1 MRRGGQSRRLRS
13 HVGASRIKRD
23 VGPAIPRSAAG
34 VPNINWTFSSALA
47 ITLDPITPSFVLL
60 PNCPSSEHNL
70 MGCLHSQCADLA
82 VWFCHSVSAAR
93 VLLDKRRHKYERQ

>member
-1 MRRGGQSRRLRS
+1 L
-13 HVGASRIKRD
+13 A
-23 VGPAIPRSAAG
+23 
-34 VPNINWTFSSALA
+34 INWTFSSALA

-82 VWFCHSVSAAR
+82 V
-93 VLLDKRRHKYERQ
+93 